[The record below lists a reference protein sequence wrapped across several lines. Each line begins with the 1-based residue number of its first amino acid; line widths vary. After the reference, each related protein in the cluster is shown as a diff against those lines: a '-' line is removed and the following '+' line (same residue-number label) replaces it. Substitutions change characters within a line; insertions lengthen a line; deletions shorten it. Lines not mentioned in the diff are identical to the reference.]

1 MPNAVAYLVLM
12 AWPAVCL
19 VLFQR
24 LRIELALIWSILGAY
39 LIVPSLTEFDLPL
52 VPAMDKYTLPSLAAL
67 LIVVFVLRRKVS
79 FWPDGWAMR
88 FLLMGFVLGAIPTVL
103 TNGDPILFELMPGSE
118 PIVFITGALPGLR
131 LLDIF
136 SAVSTQILMLIPFF
150 LARQF
155 LSTEKGVRDVVLA
168 FCLAALVY
176 SLPALIEVR
185 ISPQFNILIYGFFQ
199 HSWEQ
204 MIRQGGFRPIVF
216 LPHALWLA
224 IFFVTALCATAAL
237 LRYAP
242 NAHRHRFFAALV
254 YLIFVLWLCKSLAS
268 MLYALAL
275 VPVVLFAPLRWQMR
289 FALAMAVVALAYP
302 MLRNLHL
309 VPIDLILEKARAI
322 NVDRAQSLEFRFGNE
337 EMLLERA
344 AEKPLFGWGSWG
356 RNLIRDPETGDILS
370 IPDGRWIIM
379 FGSHGWFGYICQM
392 GMLAAPL
399 LLLARA
405 LRRNW
410 DRPEAG
416 LVVALAL
423 ILAVTMVDMLLNDTL
438 VPVTWMVSGALLGYA
453 ERLRRAAPD
462 PTPRQRS
469 PGRGQAALPRRRT
482 VM

>member
-1 MPNAVAYLVLM
+1 MPNAIAYLVLM

-39 LIVPSLTEFDLPL
+39 LILPPLTEFDLPL
-52 VPAMDKYTLPSLAAL
+52 VPAMDKSTLPSLTAL
-67 LIVVFVLRRKVS
+67 LIVLFMLRRRVS
-79 FWPDGWAMR
+79 FWPDGWALR
-88 FLLMGFVLGAIPTVL
+88 LLLVGFVLGAVPTVL
-103 TNGDPILFELMPGSE
+103 TNGDPIIFQQLVGSD
-118 PIVFITGALPGLR
+118 PITFITGVLPGLR

-155 LSTEKGVRDVVLA
+155 LSTEQGLRDLVLA

-176 SLPALIEVR
+176 SVPALIEVR
-185 ISPQFNILIYGFFQ
+185 ISPQFNIMIYGFFQ

-224 IFFVTALCATAAL
+224 FFFATALCATAAL

-242 NAHRHRFFAALV
+242 HAHRHRFLAALV

-275 VPVVLFAPLRWQMR
+275 VPLVLFAPLRWQMR
-289 FALAMAVVALAYP
+289 FAVALGIVAVTYP

-309 VPIDLILEKARAI
+309 VPLDFILEKARAI
-322 NVDRAQSLEFRFGNE
+322 NVDRAASLEFRIRNE
-337 EMLLERA
+337 ELLLERA
-344 AEKPLFGWGSWG
+344 ADKPLFGWGGWG

-405 LRRNW
+405 LRGDRA
-410 DRPEAG
+410 RPEAG
-416 LVVALAL
+416 LAVALAL
-423 ILAVTMVDMLLNDTL
+423 ILAITMVDMLLNDTL
-438 VPVTWMVSGALLGYA
+438 VPVTWMVSGAILGYA
-453 ERLRRAAPD
+453 ERLLRAAPD
-462 PTPRQRS
+462 PGPQRRIARA
-469 PGRGQAALPRRRT
+469 GAAPPRRRT
-482 VM
+482 MI